1 MDLQL
6 EGKVALVTGASR
18 GIGRASAEVLAQE
31 GADVIIVARGLDQLR
46 EVAAELRQRTGR
58 RVVPIVADTSSD
70 APVREMALRATEELG
85 GIDILVN
92 SAATPSFDIGRLK
105 WDQISGEGLA
115 RELNVKVSGYIRCI
129 QAVAPHM
136 SEQGWGR
143 IINMAGGAA
152 RHIGSAVGSI
162 RNAGVVAMSKNFA
175 AELGPFGIN
184 VVAVHPG
191 VVETERSA
199 ERVALVARR
208 TGQTESDAKRSLFE
222 GNHLRRTITAH
233 DVAQVVAFLASPRAV
248 GVTGDVI
255 STGGG
260 TERAIF
266 Y

>member
-1 MDLQL
+1 VDLQL

-18 GIGRASAEVLAQE
+18 GIGKAAAEVLAQE
-31 GADVIIVARGLDQLR
+31 GADIAIVARGAEQLQQ
-46 EVAAELRQRTGR
+46 VAAELRQRTGR
-58 RVVPIVADTSSD
+58 RVLAASADTGVDDS
-70 APVREMALRATEELG
+70 VREMVARTTGELG

-92 SAATPSFDIGRLK
+92 SAAAPSFDIGKLI
-105 WDQISGEGLA
+105 WSQISGEDIA
-115 RELNVKVSGYIRCI
+115 RELNVKVAGYIRCI

-136 SEQGWGR
+136 IERGWGR

-152 RHIGSAVGSI
+152 RHVGSTVGSI

-199 ERVALVARR
+199 ERIASVASS
-208 TGQTESDAKRSLFE
+208 TGQTEQEAKSAIFE
-222 GNHLRRTITAH
+222 GNHLRRTITAL
-233 DVAQVVAFLASPRAV
+233 DVAQVVAFLASPKAV